1 MATTAVLRHRRDTAA
16 NWTSNNPVLQA
27 GQLGYETDTLKFKFG
42 DGSTS
47 WVSLS
52 YSTADYLPLTGGT
65 LTGALTVFGQVSI
78 SGTLAASKVHVAP
91 AGFANAVLSLRTP
104 KTNIAMTEHIIS
116 TVKRSQEGWN
126 GVNDNYELTTYDSAG
141 ANGRLML
148 QARYTGGVD
157 LFHSGT
163 LKLFTY
169 DPGVYVLGSVFA
181 DSATISG
188 TLVASRIIRDGAEIL
203 TLFASAS
210 HVHSTGAITSGIF
223 DRSYLG
229 SGSYSLTTFLR
240 GDGQWAVPPSS
251 TGGISDGDKGD
262 IVVTGSGATWTIDSG
277 VVSTSKMGG
286 DVTTAGKA
294 LLDDADATAQRVTL
308 GLGSIA
314 TQNANAVSITGGTLT
329 GVVVSTGAYSSN
341 VNETLMRIVR
351 KSTAGT
357 ITKGQA
363 VYVVGSTGTHLTVE
377 LADASSEATAAT
389 TIGIAAESISDV
401 SDGYMIVSGLLTG
414 LSTLPTASFTNGDIL
429 WLSETA
435 GDLTTTRPTQP
446 AHGVAMGFVVN
457 ASNGSAGSAYIKII
471 NGQELNEL
479 HDVLIV
485 SATADNVLM
494 YDSVSS
500 LWKNRSAGYLST
512 LITGFA
518 SASHTHSA
526 GDITSGVFAPA
537 RLGSGSPSST
547 NFLRGDGSW
556 ALPASGIALAAG
568 TQTGTSGTINFAN
581 SNGITFGMS
590 GSNQVTASHNGI
602 TSQTVQTQASGAIA
616 GSGFTST
623 TTTGTAIV
631 GTQNSLGLS
640 LGVPAYLTAAVSGGG
655 ANFNLSGATSGNTT
669 ASGSTINLSG
679 INITLSGTN
688 NSQIAISAPATS
700 SLSAGNNISISSNG
714 STIGFSARAVAMAA
728 GTQTATSGTV
738 NFANSNGITFG
749 MSGSSQITA
758 SHNGITSQSV
768 QTQASGNIAGTG
780 FTSTTT
786 TGTAVQGTLSTDGL
800 SLAIPAYVTAAT
812 GGGLTNI
819 NVSAGTT
826 SNNLSNIVFS
836 NSNGVTFGL
845 DGSTVTASVAPAGGV
860 IASGYSPHGDYPLV
874 VGQIG
879 QGTLALDPDIFP
891 DLTLNMLAIPINF
904 TNAANSTGSFTVSN
918 WVGLYSRNVSSVSLA
933 HSTSFSQGI
942 TFSGSANS
950 SVYQGF
956 RILTYPWSTSI
967 SGGRYWIAQIMRTTT
982 GGANCSFSQYLAS
995 QVNTSFL
1002 GVFGEATNATR
1013 QFTLGQGFYS
1023 ASTTALPG
1031 SIAFSQIQGT
1041 NSLAQ
1046 RFPIVQFGYN
1056 TV

>member
-16 NWTSNNPVLQA
+16 NWTSNNPVMQA

-47 WVSLS
+47 WISLS
-52 YSTADYLPLTGGT
+52 Y
-65 LTGALTVFGQVSI
+65 
-78 SGTLAASKVHVAP
+78 AA
-91 AGFANAVLSLRTP
+91 AV
-104 KTNIAMTEHIIS
+104 
-116 TVKRSQEGWN
+116 
-126 GVNDNYELTTYDSAG
+126 
-141 ANGRLML
+141 
-148 QARYTGGVD
+148 
-157 LFHSGT
+157 
-163 LKLFTY
+163 
-169 DPGVYVLGSVFA
+169 
-181 DSATISG
+181 
-188 TLVASRIIRDGAEIL
+188 
-203 TLFASAS
+203 
-210 HVHSTGAITSGIF
+210 
-223 DRSYLG
+223 
-229 SGSYSLTTFLR
+229 
-240 GDGQWAVPPSS
+240 S

-262 IVVTGSGATWTIDSG
+262 IVVSGSGATWTIDTG

-377 LADASSEATAAT
+377 LADASTEATAAT
-389 TIGIAAESISDV
+389 TIGVAAESISDV
-401 SDGYMIVSGLLTG
+401 SDGYMIVAGLLTG
-414 LSTLPTASFTNGDIL
+414 LSTLPTASFTNGAAL

-435 GDLTTTRPTQP
+435 GALTTTRPTQP
-446 AHGVAMGFVVN
+446 AHGVAMGWVIN

-471 NGQELNEL
+471 NGQELEEL

-494 YDSVSS
+494 YDSAVS

-518 SASHTHSA
+518 SASHAHST
-526 GDITSGVFAPA
+526 GDITSGIFAPSF
-537 RLGSGSPSST
+537 LGSGSPSST

-556 ALPASGIALAAG
+556 ALPAGGGGVAIAAG

-590 GSNQVTASHNGI
+590 GSTQITASHNGI
-602 TSQTVQTQASGAIA
+602 TIQTVQTQASGNIVGA
-616 GSGFTST
+616 GFSST
-623 TTTGTAIV
+623 TTTGVNIV
-631 GTQNSLGLS
+631 GTNNSLGLS
-640 LGVPAYLTAAVSGGG
+640 LGVPAYLTTQSVQTQASGNIARTGFTSTSTTG
-655 ANFNLSGATSGNTT
+655 TALVGTLNTSGLSLGIPAYLTT
-669 ASGSTINLSG
+669 QSVQTQASGNIVGSGFSSTTTTGTAIV
-679 INITLSGTN
+679 GTN
-688 NSQIAISAPATS
+688 NSNGLSLGVPAYLT
-700 SLSAGNNISISSNG
+700 
-714 STIGFSARAVAMAA
+714 T
-728 GTQTATSGTV
+728 
-738 NFANSNGITFG
+738 
-749 MSGSSQITA
+749 
-758 SHNGITSQSV
+758 QSV
-768 QTQASGNIAGTG
+768 QTQASGNIAGSG
-780 FTSTTT
+780 FTGANAS
-786 TGTAVQGTLSTDGL
+786 GTLNSNGL
-800 SLAIPAYVTAAT
+800 SLSIAAPGAANYSIGVSNLGNTAGSTGITGTRIVFVGTNNISLSQSTDANGAT
-812 GGGLTNI
+812 ISINQTGGGGGGLTNI

-845 DGSTVTASVAPAGGV
+845 NGSTVTASVAAGGGV
-860 IASGYSPHGDYPLV
+860 IESGYSPHGDYPLV

-891 DLTLNMLAIPINF
+891 DLTMNMVAMPINF
-904 TNAANSTGSFTVSN
+904 SNASNSTGSFTVSN
-918 WVGLYSRNVSSVSLA
+918 WLGLYSRNVSTISLA
-933 HSTSFSQGI
+933 HSTSFTTGI

-950 SVYQGF
+950 SLYQGW
-956 RILTYPWSTSI
+956 RNLTFPWSTSV
-967 SGGRYWIAQIMRTTT
+967 SGGRYWIGQIVRTTT

-995 QVNTSFL
+995 QVNTNFL
-1002 GVFGEATNATR
+1002 GNFGVATNASA
-1013 QFTLGQGFYS
+1013 QLTLGQGFYS

-1031 SIAFSQIQGT
+1031 SIAFTQIQGT

-1046 RFPIVQFGYN
+1046 RFPMVAFGFN